1 MDTIR
6 AFFTKSGHFFSIFKI
21 GHGRPPPSPPPP
33 PPSCAPEMKYN
44 FGDFHR
50 ANRILAN
57 FDAKVTYIRQML
69 GS

>member
-1 MDTIR
+1 
-6 AFFTKSGHFFSIFKI
+6 
-21 GHGRPPPSPPPP
+21 
-33 PPSCAPEMKYN
+33 MKYN

>member
-21 GHGRPPPSPPPP
+21 GHGRPPPA

-44 FGDFHR
+44 VGDFHR